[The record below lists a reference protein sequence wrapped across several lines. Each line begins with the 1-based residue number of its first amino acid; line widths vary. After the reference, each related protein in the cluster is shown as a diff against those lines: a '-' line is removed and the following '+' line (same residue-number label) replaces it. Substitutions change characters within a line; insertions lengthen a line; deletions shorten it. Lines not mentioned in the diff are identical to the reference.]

1 MKEKKRKITQS
12 IGVIAVTVLCAVL
25 LVSCSTPGPLPAED
39 TTGCDPS
46 QNPVEVH
53 CSDSE
58 YSSYVLP
65 EKENTT
71 GKGADELYSDGK
83 IHILQYS
90 YARLSEGLGMT
101 LEAVF
106 TFPSFISLQNGEYN
120 IPYLFRGGKTLKIIV
135 GFPGEFYYSTYYN
148 VLPAVF
154 GAFEDII
161 LPLSFTEP
169 LEKISVMDGF
179 YAGFEYGDEKYYV
192 LPDGTVYRND
202 KIGKTKITE
211 EQAALFF
218 AYKYA
223 YMFAAGE
230 RRDNYK
236 YFSPDGDGYNTVVL
250 NRNGSESRL
259 TGNEAS
265 DFLKKY
271 SSAPD
276 EAFLQSEYGFSFR
289 CDVNLPDNT
298 DHGAEVLRFA
308 VCKGDQEEIAAGNRY
323 ILYSDGRI
331 TCPIHTRMEQNFDTR
346 QYLGIYIPDMILV
359 SIDRFPT
366 E

>member
-1 MKEKKRKITQS
+1 
-12 IGVIAVTVLCAVL
+12 
-25 LVSCSTPGPLPAED
+25 
-39 TTGCDPS
+39 
-46 QNPVEVH
+46 
-53 CSDSE
+53 
-58 YSSYVLP
+58 
-65 EKENTT
+65 
-71 GKGADELYSDGK
+71 
-83 IHILQYS
+83 
-90 YARLSEGLGMT
+90 
-101 LEAVF
+101 
-106 TFPSFISLQNGEYN
+106 
-120 IPYLFRGGKTLKIIV
+120 
-135 GFPGEFYYSTYYN
+135 
-148 VLPAVF
+148 
-154 GAFEDII
+154 
-161 LPLSFTEP
+161 
-169 LEKISVMDGF
+169 MDGF

-192 LPDGTVYRND
+192 LPDGTDYRND

-230 RRDNYK
+230 RRENYK

-331 TCPIHTRMEQNFDTR
+331 TCPIHTRMEQNFDTK